1 MSSNSSVIPKQS
13 RTKINK
19 IINKMKESMGVFQKL
34 EPLGKLIIEPVKMSK
49 KALMED
55 FDAIL
60 PEHLLKGVNTF
71 FSKKG
76 KETLAQLV
84 ADLENTILKS
94 KVTIKKTSQKK
105 ILGGDDRLVNYNGER
120 RAFFNKSLCTAL
132 VAFFLGA
139 LLIWLAYENL
149 IALNDK
155 YNLDITTIGLLTN
168 FEETI
173 RNIPISLM
181 QSLSKEAY
189 NEIELRV
196 KNGCMSVSGN
206 RLADLI
212 SSMTDTPGMSSCI
225 VDRTRDAMD
234 NVVKMNSNQII
245 NGISTCYR
253 FTFIGWGMLTSGGMY
268 TYRALTGGPELQ
280 RIGDRSS
287 SSSSRRHLTRGGK
300 KRRKTCK
307 NNIKLHLYDIL

>member
-94 KVTIKKTSQKK
+94 KVTVKKTSSKM
-105 ILGGDDRLVNYNGER
+105 ILGGDDRLVNY
-120 RAFFNKSLCTAL
+120 KSPA
-132 VAFFLGA
+132 
-139 LLIWLAYENL
+139 I
-149 IALNDK
+149 
-155 YNLDITTIGLLTN
+155 
-168 FEETI
+168 
-173 RNIPISLM
+173 
-181 QSLSKEAY
+181 
-189 NEIELRV
+189 
-196 KNGCMSVSGN
+196 
-206 RLADLI
+206 
-212 SSMTDTPGMSSCI
+212 
-225 VDRTRDAMD
+225 
-234 NVVKMNSNQII
+234 
-245 NGISTCYR
+245 
-253 FTFIGWGMLTSGGMY
+253 
-268 TYRALTGGPELQ
+268 
-280 RIGDRSS
+280 
-287 SSSSRRHLTRGGK
+287 H
-300 KRRKTCK
+300 
-307 NNIKLHLYDIL
+307 